1 MDKSN
6 ITYKVFCKGRN
17 LKSSSTTWKLK
28 ASTWQISLPLT
39 SRPANENGPEVQQ
52 TGDLVSAHFDHKH
65 WLDFNHITFSA
76 HLSTDFLLIF
86 LQWYQETLQAGHRR
100 QINNTDITDWSL
112 ITFKCECVCSDCLL
126 PCGPL
131 DLGSFSLNSYF
142 RAGVSNSFYMVGQ
155 MQPTLIV
162 SGPDQWNIFNS
173 FLHDERKG
181 PVTKRQ
187 ICNRIIS
194 LFST

>member
-6 ITYKVFCKGRN
+6 ITYKVFCKGRS

-28 ASTWQISLPLT
+28 ASPWQISLPLT

-52 TGDLVSAHFDHKH
+52 TGDLVSAHFDISH
-65 WLDFNHITFSA
+65 FNHITFSA

-86 LQWYQETLQAGHRR
+86 LQWYQETLQTGHKRR

-112 ITFKCECVCSDCLL
+112 ITFKCEAVCSDCLL

-162 SGPDQWNIFNS
+162 SGPDQWNIFNC
-173 FLHDERKG
+173 FPTWWKKG
-181 PVTKRQ
+181 TCDKEA
-187 ICNRIIS
+187 N
-194 LFST
+194 L